1 MAESVA
7 ERIRR
12 EQAAAVRVF
21 DRVFAERVATIS
33 KHNAQQIK
41 ELRAQV
47 AALKRILLSE
57 TRLES
62 GDYKYKSAEGIERPC
77 PVLSSF
83 DIAGIAEHITSDCK
97 NIIVMCGAGISVSA
111 GIPDFRSK
119 GTGLYDNLEKY
130 NLPTP
135 TAVFD
140 ISYFRDNP
148 AAFYMLAQEMWPD
161 KHNPTPTHHFIAELH
176 ARGKL
181 LRCYTQNIDSLET
194 RAGLPADKI
203 VAAHGNFDTCSTI
216 GELGDDGNV
225 IPGTKKVVDVE
236 EVRKAIENGDHTET
250 GWPALRAKYSQLVKP
265 DITFFG
271 ERLPQRFFDQRLSD
285 FAKCDLLIVMGTA
298 LQVAPFCDLVKFVGP
313 LVPRLLINRSPVGG
327 PSGDLIAA
335 GLCETDSMALDYR
348 EGVNKRDALYEGE
361 CDAGVRELAK
371 ALGWADALEERV
383 RKSVRAADKPQA
395 NPPPPKRQRT
405 SAERGLGLPDVH

>member
-47 AALKRILLSE
+47 AALRRLLLSE
-57 TRLES
+57 RLES

-181 LRCYTQNIDSLET
+181 LRCYTQNIDSLECS
-194 RAGLPADKI
+194 RGLLPKSAV
-203 VAAHGNFDTCSTI
+203 VAAHGNFDSASCI
-216 GELGDDGNV
+216 GKGPFDMPFPV
-225 IPGTKKVVDVE
+225 PVE
-236 EVRKAIENGDHTET
+236 EVRVRTRSNNIE
-250 GWPALRAKYSQLVKP
+250 
-265 DITFFG
+265 
-271 ERLPQRFFDQRLSD
+271 
-285 FAKCDLLIVMGTA
+285 
-298 LQVAPFCDLVKFVGP
+298 
-313 LVPRLLINRSPVGG
+313 
-327 PSGDLIAA
+327 
-335 GLCETDSMALDYR
+335 
-348 EGVNKRDALYEGE
+348 
-361 CDAGVRELAK
+361 
-371 ALGWADALEERV
+371 
-383 RKSVRAADKPQA
+383 
-395 NPPPPKRQRT
+395 
-405 SAERGLGLPDVH
+405 